1 MEGYISSYWE
11 QGWEGYSLQVFQD
24 AAHCDE
30 QTGQWSFDGTY
41 LIEEGDVL
49 SIYSQD
55 GSVLWEGEV
64 RHHRDGILA
73 RWWAHLRG
81 RTPTVSAEQW
91 KAWFD
96 HKPPLKARLRIPSGA
111 SRESLRKK

>member
-1 MEGYISSYWE
+1 MAVGGWLPNWKGEVMEGYISSYWE

-55 GSVLWEGEV
+55 GSVLW
-64 RHHRDGILA
+64 L
-73 RWWAHLRG
+73 
-81 RTPTVSAEQW
+81 
-91 KAWFD
+91 
-96 HKPPLKARLRIPSGA
+96 
-111 SRESLRKK
+111 SLIHI